1 MKKKIVATI
10 ICLILALGGGGV
22 VGYFLYPIIPITSIE
37 DNTKQDDEVVAELN
51 AMIETLRGQMN
62 TIQESE
68 KNKTIEIQS
77 LKIRLTTIET
87 EMSEL
92 LVTNEE
98 NLEKIK
104 LLTAEKE
111 ELIQERDT
119 YQDQL
124 DEAVVEINKRIDAI
138 DLEISE
144 LLNSNALIQA
154 SISDLESE
162 QVTIKS
168 QLNSLQE
175 EVSGI
180 QNTISQINLQI
191 VELQT
196 KVLKIQNSNMS
207 PSDEIVTDMETVP
220 VAGQIYFEAPSNG
233 VLYIRIAVESAG
245 EVGMHLRALDDTDLA
260 YNTQKL
266 DGNSDVY
273 NATFVMRAGQKI
285 YCYEF
290 SAGYLWGGYSFVKSE
305 TN

>member
-1 MKKKIVATI
+1 MKKRI
-10 ICLILALGGGGV
+10 IAIIFCFLFCVGGGIA
-22 VGYFLYPIIPITSIE
+22 GYFLYPITSIE

-51 AMIETLRGQMN
+51 AMIETLREQMD

-77 LKIRLTTIET
+77 LKIRLTTIEA

-92 LVTNEE
+92 LIANEG

-104 LLTAEKE
+104 SLTAEKE

-119 YQDQL
+119 YQNQL
-124 DEAVVEINKRIDAI
+124 DVAVVEINKRIDAI
-138 DLEISE
+138 DLKISE
-144 LLNSNALIQA
+144 LLNSNALIQS
-154 SISDLESE
+154 SISGLESE

-220 VAGQIYFEAPSNG
+220 IAGQIYFEAPSNG

-266 DGNSDVY
+266 DGNSDIY

-285 YCYEF
+285 YCYAF

-305 TN
+305 VN

>member
-1 MKKKIVATI
+1 MKKRI
-10 ICLILALGGGGV
+10 IAIIFCFLFCVGGGV
-22 VGYFLYPIIPITSIE
+22 AGYFLYPITSIE

-51 AMIETLRGQMN
+51 AMIETLQGQMN

-77 LKIRLTTIET
+77 LKIRLTTIES

-92 LVTNEE
+92 LIANEE

-111 ELIQERDT
+111 ELIQERDR

-138 DLEISE
+138 DLEVSE
-144 LLNSNALIQA
+144 LLNSNALIQG
-154 SISDLESE
+154 SISGLESE

-233 VLYIRIAVESAG
+233 VLYIRIAVETAG
-245 EVGMHLRALDDTDLA
+245 EIGMHLRALDGTDLA

-266 DGNSDVY
+266 DGSSDVY
-273 NATFVMRAGQKI
+273 NATFVMRQGQKI
-285 YCYEF
+285 YCYSF
-290 SAGYLWGGYSFVKSE
+290 SASYLWGGYSFVKSE
-305 TN
+305 VN